1 MVSLKERLQ
10 ASADGDFSQLEEG
23 VPKGVPAFDHEEMKL
38 CAHALQRLVQRSR
51 EKVLPGERCQPVAF
65 AQPLIL

>member
-10 ASADGDFSQLEEG
+10 AGADGDFSQLEEG
-23 VPKGVPAFDHEEMKL
+23 IPKVVPTFDHEEMKL
-38 CAHALQRLVQRSR
+38 CVHALQRLVQRSQ
-51 EKVLPGERCQPVAF
+51 EKVLPGERCQPAAF